1 MKKAL
6 LRGTAG
12 SGGAIV
18 APSTVSLAHADVGL
32 WVSGGLST
40 IGLVDVATA
49 AVTDV
54 N

>member
-6 LRGTAG
+6 LRGIAG
-12 SGGAIV
+12 AGGAIV
-18 APSTVSLAHADVGL
+18 VLSTVSLAHADEGL
-32 WVSGGLST
+32 WVSGGRSN

-54 N
+54 S